1 MNSLGP
7 LHVRA
12 CVISIEHMDV
22 CVYRYVVLGTP
33 NQVLM
38 VYEHIITF
46 RQEFRY
52 FWQGKVTGAS
62 ILFCLN
68 RYLPVVQMMLDL
80 ADLNPATGRVS
91 WSFTSKQIATLMLVN
106 YNRNRG
112 AWSR

>member
-1 MNSLGP
+1 MSFDKVHAALLSSGRLRSVYIIFKLGFSSFD
-7 LHVRA
+7 A
-12 CVISIEHMDV
+12 ES
-22 CVYRYVVLGTP
+22 
-33 NQVLM
+33 VLM

-91 WSFTSKQIATLMLVN
+91 WSFTSKQK
-106 YNRNRG
+106 RNTDFSGSQLKQRC
-112 AWSR
+112 A